1 MSFPL
6 MTNIKDNFDTFEV
19 IDEYKNY
26 QVISKPRIVIKRE
39 SIQKCK
45 KCGKEMVS
53 FIIDHLR
60 KEHPEVEVSY
70 NDSMEAFK
78 KQERIR

>member
-6 MTNIKDNFDTFEV
+6 MTNIKDSSDTFEV

-39 SIQKCK
+39 SIQRCK
-45 KCGKEMVS
+45 LCGKEMLS
-53 FIIDHLR
+53 FIIDHIR
-60 KEHPEVEVSY
+60 KEHPDENQE
-70 NDSMEAFK
+70 DEA
-78 KQERIR
+78 

>member
-6 MTNIKDNFDTFEV
+6 LTHIEDSSDTFKV
-19 IDEYKNY
+19 IDEYENY

-39 SIQKCK
+39 SFQKCK

-53 FIIDHLR
+53 FILDHLR
-60 KEHPEVEVSY
+60 DEHPEVEEKHD
-70 NDSMEAFK
+70 N
-78 KQERIR
+78 

>member
-6 MTNIKDNFDTFEV
+6 MTNIKDSSDTFEV

-39 SIQKCK
+39 SIQRCK
-45 KCGKEMVS
+45 LCGKEMLS

-60 KEHPEVEVSY
+60 KEHPDEYAKE
-70 NDSMEAFK
+70 K
-78 KQERIR
+78 KA